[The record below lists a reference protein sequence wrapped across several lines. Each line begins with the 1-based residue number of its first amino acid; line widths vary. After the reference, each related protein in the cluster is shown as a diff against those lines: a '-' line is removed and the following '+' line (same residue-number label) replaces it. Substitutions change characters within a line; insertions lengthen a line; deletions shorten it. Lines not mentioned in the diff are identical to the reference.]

1 MLNTGSISIIFKKL
15 LQFNLPYILHIPIT
29 KVYTKGGSQ
38 VPYFVNNAVMP
49 KIVGNSTVIVAID
62 AIPIQ

>member
-1 MLNTGSISIIFKKL
+1 MGSIYL
-15 LQFNLPYILHIPIT
+15 YIQETTTIESSLHSSYNHMAG
-29 KVYTKGGSQ
+29 VYTKGASQ

-49 KIVGNSTVIVAID
+49 KIVGNNTVMVAIV

>member
-1 MLNTGSISIIFKKL
+1 MAG
-15 LQFNLPYILHIPIT
+15 
-29 KVYTKGGSQ
+29 VYTKGAASQ

-49 KIVGNSTVIVAID
+49 KIVGNNTVMVAIV